1 MPSFNPT
8 NPPTSLPPSTASV
21 SDWLKSNDAHLI
33 QGPGRPRSGLS
44 EHPPLSPQS
53 STASSGSGS
62 DTHVEDVQHHSVRNT
77 FMEEGSGMRGKLI
90 TSISFSKKLA
100 VVQQYH
106 CMLAQC
112 QCRTQGRGGGLRG
125 ARVDRNYLGSD
136 ARKPVFIG
144 FVNNKGADQPAH
156 LCSLISAFV
165 IRLLESIISRFAMSE
180 ISFF

>member
-90 TSISFSKKLA
+90 ISSQLFGQRREKTCL
-100 VVQQYH
+100 
-106 CMLAQC
+106 
-112 QCRTQGRGGGLRG
+112 RRGGWGLG
-125 ARVDRNYLGSD
+125 TTKA
-136 ARKPVFIG
+136 
-144 FVNNKGADQPAH
+144 QT
-156 LCSLISAFV
+156 SLRRCYI
-165 IRLLESIISRFAMSE
+165 
-180 ISFF
+180 

>member
-1 MPSFNPT
+1 MKERVKGLINHPKTGWKVSSVKKWLKHWVLFLSDVNQQVTHHAPLRRMPSFNPT

-77 FMEEGSGMRGKLI
+77 FMEEGSGMRGK
-90 TSISFSKKLA
+90 
-100 VVQQYH
+100 
-106 CMLAQC
+106 
-112 QCRTQGRGGGLRG
+112 
-125 ARVDRNYLGSD
+125 
-136 ARKPVFIG
+136 
-144 FVNNKGADQPAH
+144 
-156 LCSLISAFV
+156 
-165 IRLLESIISRFAMSE
+165 
-180 ISFF
+180 

>member
-1 MPSFNPT
+1 MVKTLGFIFSDVNQQVTHHAPLRRMPSFNPN

-77 FMEEGSGMRGKLI
+77 FMEEGSGMRG
-90 TSISFSKKLA
+90 
-100 VVQQYH
+100 
-106 CMLAQC
+106 
-112 QCRTQGRGGGLRG
+112 
-125 ARVDRNYLGSD
+125 
-136 ARKPVFIG
+136 
-144 FVNNKGADQPAH
+144 
-156 LCSLISAFV
+156 
-165 IRLLESIISRFAMSE
+165 ESIIWAATRENLSSGSSRITKVQTSLRIRAV
-180 ISFF
+180 